1 MTTPKNQKPAAA
13 KAAPAKK
20 QQITGDMPGLWIEAT
35 SEQGRFRAGHHW
47 SREGMGIALQGLSE
61 EKIAAL
67 KSDPMLRVKEV
78 VFSDEEK
85 PGVIGYV
92 DPESVDLDSDEFA
105 AADDPDANAVDPSPA
120 PDAGSDAGTAAGSE

>member
-20 QQITGDMPGLWIEAT
+20 EQITGDMPGLWIEAI

-47 SREGMGIALQGLSE
+47 TREGMGIALKGLTE

-85 PGVIGYV
+85 PGVIGYI
-92 DPESVDLDSDEFA
+92 DPESVDLDSDELDVM
-105 AADDPDANAVDPSPA
+105 DDPDANAVDPSPA
-120 PDAGSDAGTAAGSE
+120 PDAADTAKGNE